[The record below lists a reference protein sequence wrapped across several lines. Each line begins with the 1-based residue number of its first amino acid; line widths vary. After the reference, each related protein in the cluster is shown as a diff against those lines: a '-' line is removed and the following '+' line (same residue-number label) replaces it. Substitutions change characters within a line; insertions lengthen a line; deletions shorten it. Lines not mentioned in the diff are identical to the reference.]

1 MTCHRICIM
10 IGKVDATSGAGTAH
24 SSETLEFISALGGL
38 SCCLICLFICH
49 CVLCLVLWFRL
60 ALQFPHKA
68 MFGFSFYSHLFWR
81 WLFMIFLIIHVYWC
95 SIRFPYKKTLVS
107 FNSNTHVT
115 SEAGTLPFV
124 PVVWWGSCWSV
135 FILLFFCVVFCRLLF
150 VFFVIFLLVIAL
162 SILWV
167 MTSDY
172 SLVPSIFSY
181 KTHKLVKSIHRGANN
196 CIVNISIMCSDTA
209 IHWWPTNFWQ
219 RSYYLRDC

>member
-1 MTCHRICIM
+1 MEYINSSVSEEWAVPAPLVASTLPIM
-10 IGKVDATSGAGTAH
+10 IQIRWQVIEEESKTRC
-24 SSETLEFISALGGL
+24 E
-38 SCCLICLFICH
+38 
-49 CVLCLVLWFRL
+49 
-60 ALQFPHKA
+60 HKA

-172 SLVPSIFSY
+172 PCAID
-181 KTHKLVKSIHRGANN
+181 
-196 CIVNISIMCSDTA
+196 CIIKRMTSTEKPAS
-209 IHWWPTNFWQ
+209 
-219 RSYYLRDC
+219 